1 MPNHHKVRPYLSA
14 ILLCASMAFATGCA
28 PQRVAPQTPPSSPLD
43 QLAWMT
49 GRWISNGEDGTIT
62 EEYWMPPRGGTM
74 LGIRLV
80 NVTMLAPLLWASWRR
95 RNERWFRL
103 PAPAVLLAAFAV
115 GVLPWLVWMA
125 WPEAAAVV
133 RAIENPQHDFP
144 RTIDYWRDGDLLHG
158 RIEGVEKGDQR
169 SEQWTWRLI
178 R

>member
-1 MPNHHKVRPYLSA
+1 MSVIMPNHHKVRPYLSA

-74 LGIRLV
+74 LGIGRSVDVASQRTMFFEFLRLEARPEG
-80 NVTMLAPLLWASWRR
+80 VTYWASP
-95 RNERWFRL
+95 NGKQPATPFRMIESIT
-103 PAPAVLLAAFAV
+103 
-115 GVLPWLVWMA
+115 GH
-125 WPEAAAVV
+125 
-133 RAIENPQHDFP
+133 AIFENPQHDFP

-169 SEQWTWRLI
+169 SE
-178 R
+178 